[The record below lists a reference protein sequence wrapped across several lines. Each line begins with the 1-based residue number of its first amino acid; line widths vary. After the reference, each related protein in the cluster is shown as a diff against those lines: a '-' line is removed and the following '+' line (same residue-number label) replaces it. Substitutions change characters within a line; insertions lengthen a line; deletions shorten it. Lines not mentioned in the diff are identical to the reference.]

1 MTVQTILHV
10 KQGNASILVLSLM
23 YVLQLLIAKS
33 PDIGQF
39 VLVLTD
45 MLDLLKSL
53 AHYVRFLCLSITNS
67 LDDYNN

>member
-53 AHYVRFLCLSITNS
+53 AHYVRF
-67 LDDYNN
+67 

>member
-33 PDIGQF
+33 PDTGQF
-39 VLVLTD
+39 VLVLMD

-53 AHYVRFLCLSITNS
+53 AHYVRF
-67 LDDYNN
+67 

>member
-1 MTVQTILHV
+1 MFLDAPLIMTVQTILHV

-23 YVLQLLIAKS
+23 YVLPLLIAKS

-53 AHYVRFLCLSITNS
+53 AHYVRF
-67 LDDYNN
+67 

>member
-1 MTVQTILHV
+1 MFLDAPLIMTVQTILHV

-39 VLVLTD
+39 VLVLMD

-53 AHYVRFLCLSITNS
+53 AHYVRF
-67 LDDYNN
+67 